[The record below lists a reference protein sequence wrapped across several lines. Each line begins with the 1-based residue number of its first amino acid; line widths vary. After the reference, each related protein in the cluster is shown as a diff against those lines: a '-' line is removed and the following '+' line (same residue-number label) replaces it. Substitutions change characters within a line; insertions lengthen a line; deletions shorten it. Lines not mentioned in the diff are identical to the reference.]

1 MPNLL
6 AWSDIRYAVR
16 LLAKTPLFTLMTIV
30 VLGGG
35 MAVSIFTFAFL
46 RTAMVAPLPL
56 PEGERIVR
64 VLGTAADGRS
74 QNLTAADV
82 ARIRPGL
89 RSLSGVGAYTEV
101 GAALGQG
108 TGARPVSII
117 ATEPSLFATARTTA
131 AFGRT
136 LDASDAVA
144 GAEPV
149 LVLGER
155 LWQSAFGGDPAIVGQ
170 LVAVNGIATR
180 IIGVM
185 PAGFGFPV
193 FSEAWAPIDRALLDP
208 ASAGSVPLGVFARL
222 APGVSRESAES
233 ELSVVLARVRADHP
247 VPVEAEPG
255 PSGIVLRSFPMAQFG
270 EDGPLLLAVLN
281 LLAGLILLLAC
292 INVGNLLL
300 ARASERH
307 REMALRQALGAP
319 RARLVMQN
327 LWESVILCT
336 LGGAAAIG
344 IAVAGLDL
352 IDGWSQANLQ
362 GNLAFWWR
370 WGYDPSV
377 VWAAAGFVTV
387 AVVLLGGLVSIR
399 ATSERFH
406 ETLRDS
412 TAQAGDRAGGR
423 LARWLVVTQVV
434 AVTVVMFAGG
444 LAAIVGKRVLDIDL
458 GYDASRLM
466 SAGIALPQERY
477 PDDSRVWTAQ
487 LALADRLEQQ
497 AGVAGVLLRSPLA
510 ELGDGEAVF
519 DVAGRAVEPAERPR
533 AYVQA
538 VLGSLT
544 PVGVPVLEGRG
555 LEAADATNSAPVAV
569 VSRAVATAHWPGSSA
584 IGRQI
589 RLSGLEGP
597 DAPWRTIVGVGGD
610 VPMGNPLSRDRSA
623 LAVYLP
629 LGQVPVRRLNIVVQ
643 HAGSETAARVAIL
656 ETLVELDPLILPDQ
670 VASLEEM
677 LTKSALMATATA
689 RMFGGCFLFALLL
702 SISGT
707 YGLMARSIARR
718 TREIGVRRALGASD
732 GTVLRMLLWQ
742 GSRQL
747 GVGALVALPLTGLGG
762 WAFSQVFP
770 IGAGVA
776 VGTAVVVSLVV
787 ALTVLL
793 ATWLP
798 TRRAIQMDPSE
809 VLRAE

>member
-1 MPNLL
+1 MPSLI

-56 PEGERIVR
+56 PEGEQIVR
-64 VLGTAADGRS
+64 VMGTASDGRS
-74 QNLTAADV
+74 QNLQAADV
-82 ARIRPGL
+82 ARMRTDL
-89 RSLSGVGAYTEV
+89 RSLTGVGAYTEV
-101 GAALGQG
+101 GATLGR
-108 TGARPVSII
+108 GAGAQPISIV

-131 AFGRT
+131 ALGRT
-136 LDASDAVA
+136 LDTEDAVP

-170 LVAVNGIATR
+170 LIAVNGVATR

-208 ASAGSVPLGVFARL
+208 ASAGSEPLGVFARL

-233 ELSVVLARVRADHP
+233 ELAVVLARVRADHP
-247 VPVEAEPG
+247 DPLGAEPG
-255 PSGIVLRSFPMAQFG
+255 PSAIVLRSFPLAQFG
-270 EDGPLLLAVLN
+270 EDGPMLLAVLN

-319 RARLVMQN
+319 RARLIMQN

-336 LGGAAAIG
+336 LGGIAATG
-344 IAVAGLDL
+344 LAVAGLDL

-387 AVVLLGGLVSIR
+387 AIVLLGGLVSIR

-412 TAQAGDRAGGR
+412 SAQAGDRGSGR
-423 LARWLVVTQVV
+423 LARLLVVTQVV
-434 AVTVVMFAGG
+434 AVSVVMFAGG
-444 LAAIVGKRVLDIDL
+444 LAAIVGKRILDLDF

-466 SAGIALPQERY
+466 TTSIALPRERY
-477 PDDSRVWTAQ
+477 ADAVRVWTAQ
-487 LALADRLEQQ
+487 LALADRLDQQ
-497 AGVAGVLLRSPLA
+497 AAVAGVLLRSPLA
-510 ELGDGEAVF
+510 DLSDGEAAF
-519 DVAGRAVEPAERPR
+519 EVAGVVANETVRPR
-533 AYVQA
+533 AHLQA
-538 VLGSLT
+538 VLRSLA
-544 PVGVPVLEGRG
+544 PVGVPLLEGRY
-555 LEAADATNSAPVAV
+555 LEATDDVAGAPVAM
-569 VSRAVATAHWPGSSA
+569 VSRAVATAHWPGGSA

-589 RLSGLEGP
+589 RLVGLEGP

-610 VPMGNPLSRDRSA
+610 VPMGNPLSRDQST

-629 LGQVPVRRLNIVVQ
+629 MGQVPVRGVNIVVER
-643 HAGSETAARVAIL
+643 AGSEAAARVAVL
-656 ETLVELDPLILPDQ
+656 ETLAEIDPLILPGQ
-670 VASLEEM
+670 IASMEEM

-707 YGLMARSIARR
+707 YGLMARSITRR

-747 GVGALVALPLTGLGG
+747 GVGALVALPVTALGG
-762 WAFSQVFP
+762 WAFSRVFP
-770 IGAGVA
+770 IGATVA
-776 VGTAVVVSLVV
+776 VGTAVLVSVVV
-787 ALTVLL
+787 ASTVLL

-798 TRRAIQMDPSE
+798 TRRAIRIDPSE